1 MTCRVGR
8 DTDSTYAT
16 HVRSS
21 FHLPM
26 HGRGILKRY
35 LSVYSFGITQSNQQ
49 LFYTVVSH
57 ENGQFQVY
65 PDYKE
70 INKYTGVLYPYNYEV
85 FRRRLA
91 DNHLEKQALGFIGLL
106 LHGLLLLQGRH

>member
-1 MTCRVGR
+1 
-8 DTDSTYAT
+8 
-16 HVRSS
+16 
-21 FHLPM
+21 
-26 HGRGILKRY
+26 
-35 LSVYSFGITQSNQQ
+35 
-49 LFYTVVSH
+49 VVSH

-91 DNHLEKQALGFIGLL
+91 DNHLEKQALEFHRATAAWSALCYKADIEMCMRTPGMGGFQLLDLIDYPGQGSALVGLMDVF
-106 LHGLLLLQGRH
+106 GRIRVA